1 MNRRSF
7 REKIEESPL
16 LLDGAMGTLLHKH
29 GFAID
34 QCFDCITLDAPD
46 LVADI
51 HRGYIHAGVDII
63 ETNTFGANR
72 YKLAQHGLSNQVTRI
87 NQAAVT
93 LARQVITELNSKALL
108 AGSVGPLGVRIA
120 PLGRVSTADALD
132 AFREQITALLSSPA
146 DKTLTQ
152 GADLI
157 ILETISDLKEM
168 EVAARAAR
176 QVAPDTALIGMMT
189 FTRDDRTLIGDTAT
203 KAAIKLAELDMDA
216 IGINCSSG
224 PQQVLRLI
232 SVIREYNEH
241 IPLIASPNAGWPHQV
256 EGGRVMYPATPS
268 YFGDYARAFV
278 EAGVNIVGGCCGTT
292 FEHIASMRQSLDSVK
307 IGPQKSGRIQRPASK
322 YESNH
327 IEIEKSKLCLALENN
342 SFISTV
348 ELSPPRGI
356 GTQRLLAGAR
366 MLEAAGAGFFDITD
380 SPLARMRMSAW
391 AAAHMLQRETGIETI
406 LHFPTR
412 GRNLLRIQGDL
423 LAAHALGIRNLFVV
437 MGDPTQIGDYPEAMD
452 DYDIV
457 PSGLIRLIKERLN
470 TGYDKA
476 GRSIDEPTQF
486 TVGCALN
493 LEPMDFEREL
503 RLLKRKIRSGAD
515 FAITQ
520 PVFDSEQATKF
531 ITVCREA
538 LGDSMIPIV
547 AGIQPLYSS
556 NNAEFLH
563 NEVPGIQIP
572 GTIRDRMKGAFDQP
586 REGVTIAQETLQSL
600 RSHIN
605 GIYLIPVF
613 ERYDL
618 VADVLDIVSLDS

>member
-7 REKIEESPL
+7 REKIEKSPL
-16 LLDGAMGTLLHKH
+16 LLDGAMGTLLHQH

-34 QCFDCITLDAPD
+34 QCFDCITLDDPG
-46 LVADI
+46 LVAAI
-51 HRGYIHAGVDII
+51 HRGYIQAGADII
-63 ETNTFGANR
+63 ETNTFGANHF
-72 YKLAQHGLSNQVTRI
+72 KLAHHGLADQVTRI
-87 NQAAVT
+87 NQAAVA
-93 LARQVITELNSKALL
+93 LARQVIRELKSQVLL
-108 AGSVGPLGVRIA
+108 AGSVGPLGVRLA
-120 PLGRVSTADALD
+120 PLGRVSSADALE
-132 AFREQITALLSSPA
+132 AFKEQIAALLSSPE
-146 DKTLTQ
+146 DKTSIQ
-152 GADLI
+152 GVDLI

-176 QVAPDTALIGMMT
+176 QVAPDMALIGMMT

-203 KAAIKLAELDMDA
+203 KAAIKLSELDLDA

-232 SVIREYNEH
+232 SVIREYNEQ
-241 IPLIASPNAGWPHQV
+241 IPLIASPNAGWPNQV

-268 YFGDYARAFV
+268 YFGDYATAFI
-278 EAGVNIVGGCCGTT
+278 EAGASIVGGCCGTT

-307 IGPQKSGRIQRPASK
+307 TGTRISGRIQGPAINQ
-322 YESNH
+322 ESFPV
-327 IEIEKSKLCLALENN
+327 EIEKSKLCLALENN
-342 SFISTV
+342 SFITTV

-356 GTQRLLAGAR
+356 GTKRLLTGAR

-493 LEPMDFEREL
+493 LEPLDFEREL

-520 PVFDSEQATKF
+520 PVFDSQEATKF
-531 ITVCREA
+531 ITICREV

-572 GTIRDRMKGAFDQP
+572 GTIRDRMKGAIDQS
-586 REGVTIAQETLQSL
+586 REGVTIAQETFQTL
-600 RSHIN
+600 RSHVN

-618 VADVLDIVSLDS
+618 VADVLDIVSLDL